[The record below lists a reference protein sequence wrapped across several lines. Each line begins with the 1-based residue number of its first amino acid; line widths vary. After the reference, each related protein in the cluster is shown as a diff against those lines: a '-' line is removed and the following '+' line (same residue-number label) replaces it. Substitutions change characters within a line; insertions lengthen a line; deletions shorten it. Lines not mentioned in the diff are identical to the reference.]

1 MPLEFWI
8 VLWQVLFVLGVG
20 LFAVLAVVVAIGG
33 AFDIANL
40 VRALRSQQ
48 AEEPPAAEANAE
60 KPKNL
65 TI

>member
-1 MPLEFWI
+1 MPLEFWM

-40 VRALRSQQ
+40 IRALRSQHR
-48 AEEPPAAEANAE
+48 EEPAAAKSDA
-60 KPKNL
+60 KS
-65 TI
+65 